1 MTVTVGA
8 AATVATLK
16 INEGVPMDLLS
27 PLTDLYENAGAYGD
41 PILIATLA
49 LMLVGSAM
57 LFVVRLVKRF
67 VLYTVI
73 ALLLP
78 NSIGVVGYV
87 DQADDVREAIVEHGE
102 TMADEAREAV
112 EDREWSSVSFG
123 LLGSALAASLGL
135 VGIVRL
141 SLRKRPD

>member
-1 MTVTVGA
+1 
-8 AATVATLK
+8 
-16 INEGVPMDLLS
+16 MDLLA

-67 VLYTVI
+67 VLYTLV

-78 NSIGVVGYV
+78 NSIGVVGYL
-87 DQADDVREAIVEHGE
+87 DQADDMREAIVEHGE

-112 EDREWSSVSFG
+112 EDREWSAVSFG
-123 LLGSALAASLGL
+123 LLGSAAAASIGL
-135 VGIVRL
+135 AGIIRL
-141 SLRKRPD
+141 LRRKKPEQPS